1 MNGRTP
7 ALLRRLA
14 LAVST
19 SCIFIC
25 FSELGF
31 WARPTEGTTWPG
43 ALLLLLPYSFAAY
56 IFLTAVSTFRVRS
69 TAAIFL
75 AATLFG
81 WLVEGVIVQTAY
93 GNLPFSLS
101 FTGLAWHALL
111 TVMVGWWSMQ
121 RALHT
126 SVWRTLWLSALIGAA
141 YGTWATQWWGEAPP
155 IPLPDFAAYTFATA
169 LVLGA
174 AYWVAARVKAAPF
187 APSRPEWVLMLL
199 TLLAYFALV
208 TVPQQPLAFIVLPP
222 LVALVLLALWQNRR
236 RETRDDAIM
245 ALYSSVPIKLYQVI
259 PLLALPIAATC
270 IYGPLLAL
278 HIHFPVGIVA
288 YLVITPLGFLALLAS
303 LARMFRARR
312 PAVHTADVTSSNER
326 LADG

>member
-19 SCIFIC
+19 GCIFIC

-56 IFLTAVSTFRVRS
+56 IFLTAVSTFHVRS

-81 WLVEGVIVQTAY
+81 WVVEGVIVQTAY
-93 GNLPFSLS
+93 GNLPLSLS

-121 RALHT
+121 RALDT
-126 SVWRTLWLSALIGAA
+126 SVWRTLWLS
-141 YGTWATQWWGEAPP
+141 
-155 IPLPDFAAYTFATA
+155 
-169 LVLGA
+169 
-174 AYWVAARVKAAPF
+174 
-187 APSRPEWVLMLL
+187 
-199 TLLAYFALV
+199 
-208 TVPQQPLAFIVLPP
+208 
-222 LVALVLLALWQNRR
+222 
-236 RETRDDAIM
+236 
-245 ALYSSVPIKLYQVI
+245 
-259 PLLALPIAATC
+259 
-270 IYGPLLAL
+270 
-278 HIHFPVGIVA
+278 
-288 YLVITPLGFLALLAS
+288 
-303 LARMFRARR
+303 
-312 PAVHTADVTSSNER
+312 
-326 LADG
+326 